1 MYDEIISLTHLFYM
15 NESQTPN
22 LHAAKTTR
30 IVKWA
35 LIVAIVVV
43 LNLFF
48 NYAISLVYKQPAFE
62 KFCSMELTSKTYTDK
77 VMCTEAGGQWTE
89 NTYPVTVED
98 SKIDNPV
105 KVAGYC
111 NATYTCNQKYM
122 DAESVYNRNVFI
134 VLVILGILS
143 LIFGTYMTNYS
154 SVVSLGFSLGGVI
167 SLVIGAM
174 RYWSNMQDVLRVV
187 VLACALAALVW
198 IGIRKIK
205 D

>member
-1 MYDEIISLTHLFYM
+1 M
-15 NESQTPN
+15 NEQQTPN
-22 LHAAKTTR
+22 VNSSKTTT

-35 LIVAIVVV
+35 IIVAIIVV

-62 KFCSMELTSKTYTDK
+62 KFCPVELTSKTYTDK
-77 VMCTEAGGQWTE
+77 IMCTESGGQWTE
-89 NTYPVTVED
+89 NTYPVPMDESRV
-98 SKIDNPV
+98 DNPV
-105 KVAGYC
+105 KIAGYC
-111 NATYTCNQKYM
+111 NATYSCNQKYT
-122 DAESVYNRNVFI
+122 DAEGVYNRNVFI

-143 LIFGTYMTNYS
+143 LIFGTYMATFS

-167 SLVIGAM
+167 SLLIGAI
-174 RYWSNMQDVLRVV
+174 RYWSNMQDILRVV

>member
-1 MYDEIISLTHLFYM
+1 M
-15 NESQTPN
+15 NEQQTPN
-22 LHAAKTTR
+22 SHATKTTKV
-30 IVKWA
+30 IKWA

-48 NYAISLVYKQPAFE
+48 NYAISLVYKQPTFE
-62 KFCSMELTSKTYTDK
+62 KFCPVELTTKTYTDK
-77 VMCTEAGGQWTE
+77 IMCTEAGGQWTE
-89 NTYPVTVED
+89 NTYPVSVPE
-98 SKIDNPV
+98 SKMDNPV
-105 KVAGYC
+105 KISGYC
-111 NATYTCNQKYM
+111 NATYTCNQGYVS
-122 DAESVYNRNVFI
+122 AESVYNRNVFI

-143 LIFGTYMTNYS
+143 LVFGTYMAGFS

-167 SLVIGAM
+167 SLIIGAM